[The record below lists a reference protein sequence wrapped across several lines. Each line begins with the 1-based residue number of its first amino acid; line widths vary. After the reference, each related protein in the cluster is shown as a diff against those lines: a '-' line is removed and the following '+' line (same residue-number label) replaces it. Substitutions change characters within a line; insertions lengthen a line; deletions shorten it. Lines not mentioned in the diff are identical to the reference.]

1 MDKDEYGWIDIPSKF
16 SFWLILFK
24 EKFYMLNTR
33 RLITIRIID
42 EFALND
48 VAEAYIDIK
57 GEKHPGVEALEKFA
71 EGFCLKIKLKT
82 HPTFKND
89 IMIICMENEEL
100 RDLWVKSF
108 SMVFYFYFFF
118 SIIMMI
124 IDDNY

>member
-108 SMVFYFYFFF
+108 SMVFYFYIFLV
-118 SIIMMI
+118 
-124 IDDNY
+124 